1 MSDKSR
7 KKTGGRGSDSLP
19 MCNTFVNDGSFLEM
33 FKKRM
38 EGEKSRKETPNY
50 PPVSAPTSVPTK
62 VLETEPKS
70 DQPTTTTDKPSES
83 DNSVSSGA
91 KPIIQ
96 VVGVI
101 KPFG

>member
-7 KKTGGRGSDSLP
+7 KKTGGRGSDGLP
-19 MCNTFVNDGSFLEM
+19 ICNTFVNDGSFMEM

-38 EGEKSRKETPNY
+38 EEEKSRKEIRNN
-50 PPVSAPTSVPTK
+50 PPVPTPTK

-70 DQPTTTTDKPSES
+70 DHPTTTDQPSES
-83 DNSVSSGA
+83 DNSISPGT

-96 VVGVI
+96 VVGVN